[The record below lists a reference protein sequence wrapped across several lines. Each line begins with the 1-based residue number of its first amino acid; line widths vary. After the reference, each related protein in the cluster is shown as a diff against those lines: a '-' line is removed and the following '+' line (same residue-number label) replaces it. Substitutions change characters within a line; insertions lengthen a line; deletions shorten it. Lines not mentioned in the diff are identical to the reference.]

1 MEQDVWNSREAIKK
15 NLLKPPVKQAEMK
28 QISNSTILIEP
39 SGADSEL
46 ELNKVVNKN
55 LIPGSRAALKKK

>member
-1 MEQDVWNSREAIKK
+1 
-15 NLLKPPVKQAEMK
+15 VKQAEMK